1 MKVAYFVDNSDAVN
15 WGGQVTSAGM
25 RYLVETTYPQ
35 AQFCPLKFGSL
46 PFRNATFLRSLLDAA
61 VFWAIARR
69 HHKLLIWLLDWY
81 GVNPALYKQH
91 DVVCFNGEGIIHEKS
106 GHFFRSLGSLYA
118 FKASG
123 ARVYALNQTIDL
135 NPAGKRASLLK
146 LVYSQLDRVAVR
158 EPASLR
164 QINALGITS
173 DLVGD
178 AAYALPRLTRE
189 QLAQRAA
196 RFRLPQNFIA
206 VTASSSLKRD
216 RRSVAIMDRLVTL
229 LLTLGHPLVFLANT
243 KTDLYLARQLA
254 ARDDIRIIGYE
265 DAGYQ
270 DAIAIISQAVL
281 LVGGRQHP
289 NIFAA
294 EYGVP
299 FVGLAGNTHKMSG
312 VSELLNYPIPVF
324 SWSYDEAELREVLE
338 RVLAGHVDL
347 SSVTVPVIERIDL
360 G

>member
-1 MKVAYFVDNSDAVN
+1 MKVAYYVDNSDAVN

-25 RYLVETTYPQ
+25 RYLVEKTYPQ
-35 AQFCPLKFGSL
+35 AQFCSLKFRSL
-46 PFRNATFLRSLLDAA
+46 PFRNATFLRSLLDVA
-61 VFWAIARR
+61 VFWAITRR
-69 HHKLLIWLLDWY
+69 QHKLLIWLLDWY
-81 GVNPALYKQH
+81 GVDPSIYKQH

-135 NPAGKRASLLK
+135 DPAGRRASMLK
-146 LVYSQLDRVAVR
+146 LVYAQLDRVAVR

-164 QINALGITS
+164 QINALGIAS

-178 AAYALPRLTRE
+178 AAYALPRMSPE

-196 RFRLPQNFIA
+196 RFDLPEGFIA

-216 RRSVAIMDRLVTL
+216 KRSVAIMDKLMGL
-229 LLTLGHPLVFLANT
+229 LLSLGRPLVFLANT
-243 KTDLYLARQLA
+243 KTDMYLAQQCA
-254 ARDDIRIIGYE
+254 ARNDIRIIGYE
-265 DAGYQ
+265 DAGYE
-270 DAIAIISQAVL
+270 DAIAIISHAVL

-324 SWSYDEAELREVLE
+324 SWAYDETELSDVLQ

-347 SSVTVPVIERIDL
+347 SSVTVPVIDRIDL